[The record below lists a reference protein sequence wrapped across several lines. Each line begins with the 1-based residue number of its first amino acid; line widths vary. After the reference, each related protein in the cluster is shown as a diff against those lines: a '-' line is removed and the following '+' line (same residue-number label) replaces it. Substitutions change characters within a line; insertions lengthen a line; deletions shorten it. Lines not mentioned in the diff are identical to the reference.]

1 MRMQQDNK
9 SDVKAIMARFNTGGN
24 ATEGISSERPK
35 AAVHATLSSGPPIQP
50 KKPAL
55 ETSLSGSAASTA
67 PKPNFLKS
75 TISTKSA
82 PEVRDLPKI
91 KVIPSKF
98 GNTQEDS
105 KPSFVKQYPF
115 KLKPPGPEIS
125 QDAEVKSPLPKLPLQ
140 KPSLSLTLSDTKS
153 AFPKPP
159 LGVAKPSWVKDS
171 SPKPD
176 NSGGTSNSIPPKIP
190 PSKKNIISIAKMSLQ
205 TEDSVDG
212 AVDSTTKPLGAA
224 SILKPSNFRTAQNMF
239 NREDTLSENG
249 VKEIAKLPLT
259 SSDSCLPKPT
269 ASKKPSFIKKPLGST
284 SLVVGLSNSSPP
296 PPKLNPMPNFLALG
310 TVPAKPNR
318 PPRVNLEKF
327 KKGTEA
333 STDGPAGLKGSVAP
347 PPASHPSNHM
357 APPLPS
363 HPMAPSLPPRPPEAI
378 IQPDPDENYDDVG
391 LINNTPPPH
400 SGGHPSQNTKHSE
413 SDEMYEDLDERW
425 GAVESKEQE
434 KREREE
440 TKRQVEKKVQ
450 KERERKEQEAKK
462 KFKLTGPL
470 KVIHRVQARVDSK
483 GSKTDLGLKQGE
495 SIDIMRVLDNPEGR
509 WLGRSQDGSYGYVK
523 TESVEIDFDTLKR
536 QGVSISSHME
546 HEPEV
551 YDDVAFQN
559 DLSSGIKSA
568 GVVLPPPPDE
578 DSDIYDDLDDS
589 SFDVRVSPP
598 SQFDQ
603 TGNTVSDSDIYDD
616 VDTNNFH
623 LPPPISSLPLSKAKG
638 KAEDKDTKKLKK
650 FEKEEK
656 EFRKKFK
663 YDGEIQVLYQVT
675 IVSTLANKKWRSKD
689 LLLRPG
695 ETLDVIV
702 KPVDNKLI
710 CRNKEGK
717 FGYVLTSHIV
727 VEDADI
733 YDDIGDDC
741 IYDND

>member
-1 MRMQQDNK
+1 MQDNT

-35 AAVHATLSSGPPIQP
+35 ATVHSTLSSGPPIQP

-67 PKPNFLKS
+67 PKLNFLKS

-82 PEVRDLPKI
+82 PEVRDFPKI

-98 GNTQEDS
+98 GNAQEDS

-140 KPSLSLTLSDTKS
+140 KPSLSLTSSDTKS

-176 NSGGTSNSIPPKIP
+176 DSEGNSNSIPPKIP

-212 AVDSTTKPLGAA
+212 AMDSTTKPLGAA

-239 NREDTLSENG
+239 NRGDTLSENG
-249 VKEIAKLPLT
+249 VKEITKLPLT
-259 SSDSCLPKPT
+259 SSDSCLPIPT
-269 ASKKPSFIKKPLGST
+269 ASKKPSFIKKPLGPT
-284 SLVVGLSNSSPP
+284 SPVVGVSNSSPS
-296 PPKLNPMPNFLALG
+296 PPKLNPMPNFLAIG
-310 TVPAKPNR
+310 TAPAKPNR
-318 PPRVNLEKF
+318 PPRVTLDKF

-333 STDGPAGLKGSVAP
+333 STEGPAGLKKGSVP
-347 PPASHPSNHM
+347 PNPASHPSNHM

-391 LINNTPPPH
+391 LMNNPPPPP
-400 SGGHPSQNTKHSE
+400 SGGPPSQKTKDSE
-413 SDEMYEDLDERW
+413 SDEMYEDLD
-425 GAVESKEQE
+425 
-434 KREREE
+434 KRCECVYSPSSIMYLCFLLW
-440 TKRQVEKKVQ
+440 Q
-450 KERERKEQEAKK
+450 
-462 KFKLTGPL
+462 LTGPL

-495 SIDIMRVLDNPEGR
+495 SIDIIRVLDNPEGR

-523 TESVEIDFDTLKR
+523 TESVEIDFDTLKS

-559 DLSSGIKSA
+559 DPM
-568 GVVLPPPPDE
+568 VLPSPPDE

-589 SFDVRVSPP
+589 SFDV
-598 SQFDQ
+598 
-603 TGNTVSDSDIYDD
+603 SDSDIYDD
-616 VDTNNFH
+616 VDTTNFH
-623 LPPPISSLPLSKAKG
+623 LPPPISSLPLSKTKG
-638 KAEDKDTKKLKK
+638 KAEDKDPKK
-650 FEKEEK
+650 
-656 EFRKKFK
+656 KKFK
-663 YDGEIQVLYQVT
+663 YNGEIQVLYQVT
-675 IVSTLANKKWRSKD
+675 IVSTLANKKWSSKD

-710 CRNKEGK
+710 CRNEEGK

-733 YDDIGDDC
+733 YDDISDGMFQT
-741 IYDND
+741 